1 MIAFHQSGN
10 VKVHHGDCLDVL
22 RQLPDAS
29 VDSVVTDPPYALG
42 FMGRKW
48 DTHTPGGFQHWCEM
62 WGAECLRI
70 LKPGGHL
77 LAFGGTR
84 TYHRLAAGLEDSGL
98 EIRDSIHW
106 IYAEGYPH
114 ALDVGKAIDKLNGSS
129 GDREVVGRKLDRVL
143 PNTTYAANVGSGRHA
158 VGERIVEYTAPAS
171 PDAKKWNGWATGL
184 KPAHEPIVAARK
196 PFSGSVAQNVLDHG
210 TGALNVNG
218 CRSPMSEED
227 RENFERGSE
236 AWVKMSLERGL
247 GRKASEIYGEYGI
260 QAPSEAHAG
269 GRWPPNVILDSEAA
283 HAVDAHS
290 DRGSRY
296 FPIFIYEP
304 KADGKERPLAG
315 GNLHPTVKPLDL
327 MRHLVRLVTP
337 PGGTVLEPFAGSGT
351 TVEAAICEGFG
362 CVAIEREA
370 DYLPLILQRINRRR
384 DPVAYVQGLDD
395 PEPSL
400 FDVL

>member
-1 MIAFHQSGN
+1 MIEYEAGSIAL
-10 VKVHHGDCLDVL
+10 HHGDCLDVL
-22 RQLPDAS
+22 RELPDAS

-84 TYHRLAAGLEDSGL
+84 TYHRLTAGLEDAGF

-114 ALDVGKAIDKLNGSS
+114 AMDVGKAIDKLNGTTA
-129 GDREVVGRKLDRVL
+129 DRQVVGGRLDRVL
-143 PNTTYAANVGSGRHA
+143 PNTTYGSNVASGRFA
-158 VGERIVEYTAPAS
+158 VGERIIQYTLPAS
-171 PDAKKWNGWATGL
+171 AEAKRWNGWATGL
-184 KPAHEPIVAARK
+184 KPAHEPICVARK
-196 PFSGSVAQNVLDHG
+196 RPQGSVAQNVLDHG
-210 TGALNVNG
+210 TGALNVDG
-218 CRSPMSEED
+218 CRSPMSAED

-247 GRKASEIYGEYGI
+247 DKKASSIYGEYNI
-260 QAPSEAHAG
+260 AAPSAANYG
-269 GRWPPNVILDSEAA
+269 GRWPANVLLDEEAA
-283 HAVDAHS
+283 HAVDKQSPDA
-290 DRGSRY
+290 SRY

-304 KADGKERPLAG
+304 KADGAERPLAG
-315 GNLHPTVKPLDL
+315 GKLHPTVKPLDL
-327 MRHLVRLVTP
+327 MRWLVRLATP
-337 PGGTVLEPFAGSGT
+337 PDGIVLEPFAGSGT
-351 TVEAAICEGFG
+351 TVEAAVCEGFG
-362 CVAIEREA
+362 CIAVEREA